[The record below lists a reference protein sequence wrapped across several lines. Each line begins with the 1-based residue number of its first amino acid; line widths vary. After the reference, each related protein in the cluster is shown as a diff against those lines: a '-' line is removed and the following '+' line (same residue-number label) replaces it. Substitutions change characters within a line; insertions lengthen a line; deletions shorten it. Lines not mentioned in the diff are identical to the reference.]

1 MSVNDHSQTYRV
13 LLQMR
18 GVGLSSR
25 RHMVGNGD
33 LKESFAA
40 IDVDDVVAVASGRIE
55 VGEEIETSETGLP
68 MVRDIEIW
76 M

>member
-1 MSVNDHSQTYRV
+1 MSANDHSQTYRV

-55 VGEEIETSETGLP
+55 IGEEIETSETGLP

>member
-1 MSVNDHSQTYRV
+1 MSVNDHSQTYRA
-13 LLQMR
+13 LLQVR

-25 RHMVGNGD
+25 RHMFGNGD

>member
-1 MSVNDHSQTYRV
+1 MSANDHSQTYRV

-40 IDVDDVVAVASGRIE
+40 IDVDDVVGRIE
-55 VGEEIETSETGLP
+55 IGEEIETSETGLP